1 MTAPG
6 ICVTATAVATRGA
19 KSTVMAAVGAVV
31 GFGLWM
37 GTTVALMPF
46 LSFVAL
52 GTGAFVALLVGAIVL
67 LRSASRT
74 CTAPEWAQRRK
85 AAFWVGAFL
94 FLTYICVGM
103 AYEAPQL
110 ILFWP
115 AA

>member
-6 ICVTATAVATRGA
+6 ICVAATAVATRGA
-19 KSTVMAAVGAVV
+19 KSTAMAAVGAVV
-31 GFGLWM
+31 GFALWM

-46 LSFVAL
+46 LSFMAL
-52 GTGAFVALLVGAIVL
+52 GTGAFVAALVGAIVL

-74 CTAPEWAQRRK
+74 CSAPEWAQRRK

-94 FLTYICVGM
+94 FLTYICVEM